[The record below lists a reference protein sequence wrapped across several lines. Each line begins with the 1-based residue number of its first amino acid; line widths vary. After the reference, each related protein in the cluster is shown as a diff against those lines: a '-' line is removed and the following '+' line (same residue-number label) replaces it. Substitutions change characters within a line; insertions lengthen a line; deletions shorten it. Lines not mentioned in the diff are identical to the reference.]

1 MRCQMITFTGKTVNP
16 LAMRPEDVDIR
27 DIAHGL
33 ALVNRFGGHTRFPL
47 SVAQHA
53 VHVSQ
58 VMERAHALYK
68 DRTSIINQ
76 LSAND
81 AAWIGLHH
89 DDSDTYI
96 GDMPRLLKHS
106 SEMSGFL
113 NVESWLQDVLYS
125 AFDCDYDR
133 MSDPDYNLLGYAD
146 NLVLRYEIQQ
156 AMHPNFDKT
165 VLIEQ
170 GLDPNIS
177 TDELKLIGM
186 WGPVSWQRAEEMY
199 LEQAEK
205 LRPGSVARYSR

>member
-1 MRCQMITFTGKTVNP
+1 MRCQMMTFTGKMVNP
-16 LAMRPEDVDIR
+16 LAMRAEDVDIR

-47 SVAQHA
+47 PVAQHA

-58 VMERAHALYK
+58 VMFLQAAK
-68 DRTSIINQ
+68 Q
-76 LSAND
+76 GVPLSTCGD
-81 AAWIGLHH
+81 LAWIGLHH

-106 SEMSGFL
+106 PEMEGFL
-113 NVESWLQDVLYS
+113 MIEQWLQCKLYECFEINS
-125 AFDCDYDR
+125 LFEH
-133 MSDPDYNLLGYAD
+133 LGCGADWGKEALSYAD
-146 NLVLRYEIQQ
+146 NLVLRYEIRE

-165 VLIEQ
+165 VLEEQ
-170 GLDPNIS
+170 GLDPNLS
-177 TDELKLIGM
+177 TEELKLIGM

-205 LRPGSVARYSR
+205 LRPGSVARYSK

>member
-1 MRCQMITFTGKTVNP
+1 MMTYTGKLINP
-16 LAMRPEDVDIR
+16 LALRAEDVDIR

-47 SVAQHA
+47 PVAQHA

-58 VMERAHALYK
+58 VMFKLSKDIDSFRSAL
-68 DRTSIINQ
+68 
-76 LSAND
+76 
-81 AAWIGLHH
+81 AWIGLHH

-106 SEMSGFL
+106 SDMRGFL
-113 NVESWLQDVLYS
+113 DVEMNLQDTLYT
-125 AFDCDYDR
+125 AFHCYYGL
-133 MSDPDYNLLGYAD
+133 MSSDEFESLRYAD
-146 NLVLRYEIQQ
+146 NLVLRYEIRE
-156 AMHPNFDKT
+156 AMHKNFDT
-165 VLIEQ
+165 SVLEEQ

-177 TDELKLIGM
+177 TEELKLIGM
-186 WGPVSWQRAEEMY
+186 WEPVSWQRAEEMY

>member
-1 MRCQMITFTGKTVNP
+1 MMTYTGKLINP
-16 LAMRPEDVDIR
+16 LDMKPEDVDIR

-53 VHVSQ
+53 VHVSEA
-58 VMERAHALYK
+58 MFWHAAK
-68 DRTSIINQ
+68 QGVPGETC
-76 LSAND
+76 ND
-81 AAWIGLHH
+81 LAWIGLHH

-106 SEMSGFL
+106 QAMVSFL
-113 NVESWLQDVLYS
+113 QLEYDVQARLYWSFNIDPAFTNLGCGSDWAEESL
-125 AFDCDYDR
+125 R
-133 MSDPDYNLLGYAD
+133 YAD

-156 AMHPNFDKT
+156 AMHPNFDKS

-170 GLDPNIS
+170 GLDPNLS
-177 TDELKLIGM
+177 TEELKLIGM

-199 LEQAEK
+199 LQQAEK